1 MNNHIDY
8 EWCDETKFSYISLPN
23 KINYK
28 RDIKIQDE
36 ILFSLVCKWILNV
49 CQLIEDESWD
59 VYSIPLNPKNVEEKL
74 SMEEI
79 LADISLMELLSWDW
93 LDRTIFPHNDERSKT
108 WETVVWNNLR
118 IYPNWVYSIFDIW
131 IFNSEKRNNEN
142 ITKTLWQSI
151 KNLHW
156 DVDNIIYPINF
167 FIESELLWEKYWN
180 RILKKVEEFLK
191 RYDSV
196 EWKSV
201 FLAQIRQSVKP
212 RQFVPQRVNDI
223 LWNAKDFWYKKDEE
237 KYENFIKTL
246 KRLKAIFSKNN
257 KALEKYISSKKVF
270 EEEVRIQIRKILEWV
285 DKAFFEKVVKEEL
298 A

>member
-28 RDIKIQDE
+28 RDVKIQDE

-59 VYSIPLNPKNVEEKL
+59 VYSIPLNPKNVEEKIEI
-74 SMEEI
+74 EEI
-79 LADISLMELLSWDW
+79 LADLSLAELLSWDTW
-93 LDRTIFPHNDERSKT
+93 DRSIIPGNDYRSKS
-108 WETVVWNNLR
+108 WENITGNNLR
-118 IYPNWVYSIFDIW
+118 IYHSWIYSIFD
-131 IFNSEKRNNEN
+131 FDD
-142 ITKTLWQSI
+142 TTLWNIKYKEILAKLWESI
-151 KNLHW
+151 TNLYW
-156 DVDNIIYPINF
+156 DYNDLIAYPSYFINVWLL
-167 FIESELLWEKYWN
+167 SELYWN

-196 EWKSV
+196 EWKNL

-212 RQFVPQRVNDI
+212 RQFAPQRVNDI

-257 KALEKYISSKKVF
+257 KALEKYISSKKF
-270 EEEVRIQIRKILEWV
+270 SEEEIRKKIRDLAEWFN
-285 DKAFFEKVVKEEL
+285 KAFLKRVIEEEL
-298 A
+298 G